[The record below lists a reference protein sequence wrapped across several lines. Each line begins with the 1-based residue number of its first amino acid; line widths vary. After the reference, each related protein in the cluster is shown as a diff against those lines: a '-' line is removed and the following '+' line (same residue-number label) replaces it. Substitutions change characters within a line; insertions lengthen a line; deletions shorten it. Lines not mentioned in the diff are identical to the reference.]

1 MSESNENQEVKE
13 IIDKLSPIERKILPF
28 LNLELKEIEKKS
40 GLDHVSITRALTF
53 LEAKSILKV
62 KNKIKQ
68 VIDLGTNGIYYKKQ
82 GLPERRLLSLL
93 ESDNHLLL
101 DEAKESSKLSDNE
114 FKAAIGALKKKALV
128 SLSNGK
134 ISLNAKKEEIIK
146 KSLEEQFIDILPIE
160 KSQLSPEMTF
170 AFNNLNARKDIVE
183 LKEEKITTI
192 DLTKLGKSLA
202 GREIKSDLLEEV
214 TPEVIVSW
222 NKSKKFRHYD
232 INANVPAI
240 NGGKKHFV
248 NEAIDRGRRVW
259 LDMGFKE
266 MVGKKTV
273 TSFWNFDALFTAQD
287 HSVREMQDTFFIKDI
302 KGKLPSNK
310 EVINKVKEAHE
321 KGVDGSKG
329 WQYKWD
335 EETAKKVLIRT
346 HTTTLSSQ
354 TLSRLNKEDLPAKF
368 FAIGKC
374 FRNETVDWKHGFE
387 FNQTE
392 GIVIDP
398 NANIR
403 HLIGYLKEFAKKM
416 GYEKV
421 KFVPS
426 FFPYTEPSIEGS
438 VWNEEKKE
446 WTEVF
451 AAGIFRPE
459 VTIPL
464 LGTAIPVLAWGPG
477 FDRLMMTAYE
487 ISDLRE
493 LYGNDLKQLRN
504 KKRWI

>member
-273 TSFWNFDALFTAQD
+273 TSLWNFDALFTAQD

-310 EVINKVKEAHE
+310 EVINKVKEAH
-321 KGVDGSKG
+321 
-329 WQYKWD
+329 
-335 EETAKKVLIRT
+335 
-346 HTTTLSSQ
+346 
-354 TLSRLNKEDLPAKF
+354 
-368 FAIGKC
+368 
-374 FRNETVDWKHGFE
+374 
-387 FNQTE
+387 
-392 GIVIDP
+392 
-398 NANIR
+398 
-403 HLIGYLKEFAKKM
+403 
-416 GYEKV
+416 
-421 KFVPS
+421 
-426 FFPYTEPSIEGS
+426 
-438 VWNEEKKE
+438 
-446 WTEVF
+446 
-451 AAGIFRPE
+451 
-459 VTIPL
+459 
-464 LGTAIPVLAWGPG
+464 
-477 FDRLMMTAYE
+477 
-487 ISDLRE
+487 
-493 LYGNDLKQLRN
+493 
-504 KKRWI
+504 